1 MFHTIQMDLFAYQK
15 SPSNSLS
22 MQILFHVLV
31 ADSFLKI
38 KFWIAAK
45 MDMIGDQ
52 NGQGFSTKRPNPN
65 LVDFDSLDGYQIYTK
80 VYCEV
85 LAWSLFLL
93 FSKF

>member
-38 KFWIAAK
+38 KFWVAAK
-45 MDMIGDQ
+45 MDMHSQ
-52 NGQGFSTKRPNPN
+52 VSVQKCQAKN
-65 LVDFDSLDGYQIYTK
+65 LVGSLVEYQ
-80 VYCEV
+80 
-85 LAWSLFLL
+85 F
-93 FSKF
+93 